1 MLGCVQVF
9 KQLMADEL
17 KSSFASFFKTQCL
30 LAHSLIHPFFYSVKS
45 FVFIIL

>member
-1 MLGCVQVF
+1 MLGCVRIF

-17 KSSFASFFKTQCL
+17 KSSLASFFKNQRL
-30 LAHSLIHPFFYSVKS
+30 LADSFFRPFFYSVKL